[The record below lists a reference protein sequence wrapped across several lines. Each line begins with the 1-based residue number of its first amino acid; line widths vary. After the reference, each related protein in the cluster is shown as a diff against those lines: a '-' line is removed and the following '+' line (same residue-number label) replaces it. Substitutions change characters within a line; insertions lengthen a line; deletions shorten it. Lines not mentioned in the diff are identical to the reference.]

1 MAISRAAEKGD
12 LLLAPSSALGV
23 ILLMAIYLMLVV
35 AVMYLSTYMY
45 LHTLPSLIPMQSLD
59 GSIAVIPM
67 LQMRKLS
74 LTKLVNHPY

>member
-1 MAISRAAEKGD
+1 
-12 LLLAPSSALGV
+12 
-23 ILLMAIYLMLVV
+23 MAIYLMLVV

-59 GSIAVIPM
+59 GSTAVIPM